1 MADFGSLE
9 DVETELDRMAAGD
22 NQLVGRL
29 PRLPGQKE
37 ERWAETLS
45 APTSEPRVTTES
57 TSGPDRADQSPVSGE
72 VASLRA
78 DVDTLQQ
85 EVGRIAA
92 AVTELRTALGL

>member
-9 DVETELDRMAAGD
+9 DVETELDRMAVGD
-22 NQLVGRL
+22 DQLVGRL

-37 ERWAETLS
+37 ERWEETLS
-45 APTSEPRVTTES
+45 AATSEPRVTTES
-57 TSGPDRADQSPVSGE
+57 RSGPDRAHQSPVSGE